1 MEIRFTI
8 EAAILRN
15 RRKMFCFRRNCRTT
29 VSYQQGGPEMKFT
42 EGYWLRSERS
52 NALYASDAYTVAKI
66 PGGMRIVAPV
76 AKIDGRGAT
85 LNMPTIT
92 IEFTACAAGTI
103 HVNAWHYEG
112 YDNHLPKYEK
122 NEEIVDAE
130 VVITEDEAV
139 LDTGVLKVRV
149 NRKNFAYSFEAD
161 GKVLT
166 TCGFRNLGY
175 IRWDKQPSTM
185 LPADNYLTE
194 DHKPYMVNELSLGVG
209 ECVYGL
215 GERFTA
221 FVKNGQVVDTWN
233 EDGGTASQIAYK
245 SIPFY
250 MTNRGYGVF
259 VDSSD
264 NVSFEVASEKVEYV
278 GFSVPGESLSYYF
291 FYGPTPKQVIG
302 GYTALTGRPAL
313 PPAWSFGLWLSTSFT
328 TNYDEAT
335 TSSFIDGMLDRG
347 IPLSVFHFDCF
358 WMKAFHW
365 CDFEW
370 DEDCFPDIRGT
381 LKRYHEKGLKICAWI
396 NPYIAQ
402 GTAFFREGME
412 NGYLLK
418 RADGRGVWQTDN
430 WQAGMGLVD
439 FTNPDAVK
447 WYTDKLRTVL
457 DAGVDCFKTD
467 FGERIPINVVYHDGS
482 DPAAMHN
489 YYTYLYNKA
498 VFNLLK
504 EVKGE
509 QEAVLFARSATAGGQ
524 QFPVHWG
531 GDCFANYPSMAETLR
546 GGLSFAM
553 SGFSFWSHDISG
565 FESTATPDLY
575 KRWAAFGLLSTHSR
589 LHGSGSY
596 RVPWLFDDEA
606 CDVVAFFTKLKC
618 RMMPYLYA
626 KAIEAHTEGTPVM
639 RPMVFEY
646 TEDPAVSYLDTQY
659 MLGES
664 LLVSPIFREDGVSQY
679 YLPKGTWTH
688 LLSGEVR
695 EGGTW
700 QTDQYD
706 YFSMPLYVRENTLLA
721 LGANETKPDYDYEE
735 GLSLRLYQLKD
746 GASAVCVV
754 PAVDGS
760 IVNTIKAVR
769 EGSVIRITSEKA
781 LAETKLT
788 VYNGTE
794 TKEAVIADG
803 AFEAEI
809 QL

>member
-1 MEIRFTI
+1 
-8 EAAILRN
+8 
-15 RRKMFCFRRNCRTT
+15 
-29 VSYQQGGPEMKFT
+29 MKFT
-42 EGYWLRSERS
+42 EGYWLRSERA
-52 NALYASDAYTVAKI
+52 NGYWAAEAFTVDPI
-66 PGGMRIVAPV
+66 PGGMRIVAPIG
-76 AKIDGRGAT
+76 KINHRGDA

-92 IEFTACAAGTI
+92 IEFVAVGPETI
-103 HVNAWHYEG
+103 SVKAWHYEG
-112 YDNHLPKYEK
+112 YDTHLPQFEK
-122 NEEIVDAE
+122 NESIYTD
-130 VVITEDEAV
+130 ITLDINDEEAL

-149 NRKNFAYSFEAD
+149 TRKDFGYAFEAD

-166 TCGFRNLGY
+166 TCSFRNLGY
-175 IRWDKQPSTM
+175 MRWNKKISTM
-185 LPADNYLTE
+185 FPESNYLTE
-194 DHKPYMVNELSLGVG
+194 DHEPYMVNELSLSVG

-278 GFSVPGESLSYYF
+278 GFSVPGEKLGYYF
-291 FYGPTPKQVIG
+291 FYGPTPKKILNN
-302 GYTALTGRPAL
+302 YTALTGRPAL

-328 TNYDEAT
+328 TNYDEET
-335 TSSFIDGMLDRG
+335 TSSFINGMFERD
-347 IPLSVFHFDCF
+347 IPLSVFHFDCY

-370 DEDCFPDIRGT
+370 DKDCFPDIDGT
-381 LKRYHEKGLKICAWI
+381 IQRYHDKGLKICAWI

-412 NGYLLK
+412 KGYLLK
-418 RADGRGVWQTDN
+418 RADGKGVWQTDN

-439 FTNPDAVK
+439 FTNPDATK
-447 WYTDKLRTVL
+447 WYTDKLRTIL
-457 DAGVDCFKTD
+457 HNGVDCFKTD
-467 FGERIPINVVYHDGS
+467 FGERIPVNVTYFDGS
-482 DPAAMHN
+482 DPHAMHN

-504 EVKGE
+504 EEKGE
-509 QEAVLFARSATAGGQ
+509 KEAVLFARSATAGGQ

-531 GDCFANYPSMAETLR
+531 GDCFANYPSMAETVR

-575 KRWAAFGLLSTHSR
+575 KRWATFGLLSTHSR

-596 RVPWLFDDEA
+596 RVPWLFDDES
-606 CDVVAFFTKLKC
+606 CDVVAYFTKLKC

-626 KAIEAHTEGTPVM
+626 KAIEAHEEGTPVM
-639 RPMVFEY
+639 RPMVFEF
-646 TEDPAVSYLDTQY
+646 TNDPGTNYLDSQY

-664 LLVSPIFREDGVSQY
+664 LMVAPILNAEGTSDF
-679 YLPKGTWTH
+679 YLPRGTWTH
-688 LLSGEVR
+688 LLNGNVV

-700 QTDQYD
+700 NRETHD
-706 YFSMPLYVRENTLLA
+706 YFSLPLYVRENTLFPM
-721 LGANETKPDYDYEE
+721 GSVETRPDYDYAD
-735 GLSLRLYQLKD
+735 GLALRLYQLKD
-746 GASAVCVV
+746 GASANCQI
-754 PAVDGS
+754 PATDGS
-760 IVNTIKAVR
+760 IVNEITASRTGNAISIKLA
-769 EGSVIRITSEKA
+769 KA
-781 LAETKLT
+781 CGEIAMNI
-788 VYNGTE
+788 YNGTDV
-794 TKEAVIADG
+794 KEVVIPAG
-803 AFEAEI
+803 TTELSVE
-809 QL
+809 L

>member
-1 MEIRFTI
+1 M
-8 EAAILRN
+8 
-15 RRKMFCFRRNCRTT
+15 
-29 VSYQQGGPEMKFT
+29 Q
-42 EGYWLRSERS
+42 
-52 NALYASDAYTVAKI
+52 
-66 PGGMRIVAPV
+66 
-76 AKIDGRGAT
+76 
-85 LNMPTIT
+85 
-92 IEFTACAAGTI
+92 
-103 HVNAWHYEG
+103 
-112 YDNHLPKYEK
+112 
-122 NEEIVDAE
+122 
-130 VVITEDEAV
+130 
-139 LDTGVLKVRV
+139 VRV
-149 NRKNFAYSFEAD
+149 DRKNFRYSFEAD

-166 TCGFRNLGY
+166 SCGFRNLGY
-175 IRWDKQPSTM
+175 MRWDRQPSTM
-185 LPADNYLTE
+185 FPEANYLTE
-194 DHKPYMVNELSLGVG
+194 RHEPYMVTELSLGVG

-221 FVKNGQVVDTWN
+221 FVKNGQSVDTWN

-278 GFSVPGESLSYYF
+278 GFSVPGEQLSYYF
-291 FYGPTPKQVIG
+291 FYGPTPKQILKN
-302 GYTALTGRPAL
+302 YTALTGLPAL

-328 TNYDEAT
+328 TNYDEET
-335 TSSFIDGMLDRG
+335 TSSFINGMIDRG

-358 WMKAFHW
+358 WMKGFHW

-370 DEDCFPDIRGT
+370 DKDCFPDIRGT
-381 LKRYHEKGLKICAWI
+381 LQRYHEKGLKICAWI

-402 GTAFFREGME
+402 GTPFFKEGAKH
-412 NGYLLK
+412 GYLLQ
-418 RADGRGVWQTDN
+418 RADGKGVWQTDN

-457 DAGVDCFKTD
+457 DSGVDCFKTD
-467 FGERIPINVVYHDGS
+467 FGERIPVNVVYYDGS
-482 DPAAMHN
+482 DPHAMHN

-509 QEAVLFARSATAGGQ
+509 KEAVLFARSATAGGQ

-589 LHGSGSY
+589 LHGSASY
-596 RVPWLFDDEA
+596 RVPWLFDEEA

-618 RMMPYLYA
+618 RLMPYLYA
-626 KAIEAHTEGTPVM
+626 KAIEAHMEGTPVM
-639 RPMVFEY
+639 RPMVFEF
-646 TEDPAVSYLDTQY
+646 TGDPAVNYLDTQY
-659 MLGES
+659 MLGEA
-664 LLVSPIFREDGVSQY
+664 LLVSPIFREDGVSEY
-679 YLPKGTWTH
+679 YLPQGKWTH

-695 EGGTW
+695 EGGRW
-700 QTDQYD
+700 QKDTYD
-706 YFSMPLYVRENTLLA
+706 YFSMPLYVRENTLLPV
-721 LGANETKPDYDYEE
+721 GCEDMRPDYDYEK
-735 GLSLRLYQLKD
+735 GLSLHLYQPVD
-746 GASAVCVV
+746 GAVATCQIPST
-754 PAVDGS
+754 DGS
-760 IVNTIKAVR
+760 IVNTITAEKTAGAVTIHL
-769 EGSVIRITSEKA
+769 EKELGEVAITVHIGNEKVKQIIPAGVKEFSVV
-781 LAETKLT
+781 LL
-788 VYNGTE
+788 
-794 TKEAVIADG
+794 
-803 AFEAEI
+803 
-809 QL
+809 

>member
-1 MEIRFTI
+1 
-8 EAAILRN
+8 
-15 RRKMFCFRRNCRTT
+15 
-29 VSYQQGGPEMKFT
+29 MKFT

-52 NALYASDAYTVAKI
+52 NGLFATEGYYVDEI
-66 PGGMRIVAPV
+66 PGGMRIVAPT
-76 AKIDGRGAT
+76 AHTNDRGGT

-92 IEFTACAAGTI
+92 IEFVARNDRTI
-103 HVNAWHYEG
+103 AVSAWHYEG
-112 YDNHLPKYEK
+112 YDTHLPQFEK
-122 NEEIVDAE
+122 TEEIGEAKVT
-130 VVITEDEAV
+130 ITEDEA
-139 LDTGVLKVRV
+139 LMDTGVVQVRV
-149 NRKNFAYSFEAD
+149 NRKQFSYAFEAD

-166 TCGFRNLGY
+166 SSNLRNLGL
-175 IRWDKQPSTM
+175 IRWDRQPSTM
-185 LPADNYLTE
+185 FGESNYLTE
-194 DHKPYMVNELSLGVG
+194 KYQPYMMNELSLSVG

-250 MTNRGYGVF
+250 MTNKGYGVF

-264 NVSFEVASEKVEYV
+264 QVSFEVASEKVEYV
-278 GFSVPGESLSYYF
+278 GFSVPGEKLNYIF
-291 FYGPTPKQVIG
+291 FYGPSPKEILNQ
-302 GYTALTGRPAL
+302 YTAMLGRPAL

-328 TNYDEAT
+328 TNYNEET
-335 TSSFIDGMLDRG
+335 TSSFINGMFERD
-347 IPLSVFHFDCF
+347 IPMRVFHFDCF

-370 DEDCFPDIRGT
+370 DKDCFPDIKGT
-381 LKRYHEKGLKICAWI
+381 LQRYHEKGLKICVWI
-396 NPYIAQ
+396 NSYIAQ
-402 GTAFFREGME
+402 GTPFFKEGAE
-412 NGYLLK
+412 KGYLLK
-418 RADGRGVWQTDN
+418 RADGKGVWQTDN

-447 WYTDKLRTVL
+447 WYTDKLRTLL

-467 FGERIPINVVYHDGS
+467 FGERIPVNVVYYDGS
-482 DPAAMHN
+482 DPHAMHN

-509 QEAVLFARSATAGGQ
+509 NEAVLFARSATAGGQ

-589 LHGSGSY
+589 LHGSASY
-596 RVPWLFDDEA
+596 RVPWLFDEEA

-618 RMMPYLYA
+618 RLMPYLYA
-626 KAIEAHTEGTPVM
+626 KAIEAHMEGTPVM
-639 RPMVFEY
+639 RPMVFEF
-646 TEDPAVSYLDTQY
+646 TGDPAVNYLDTQY
-659 MLGES
+659 MLGEA
-664 LLVSPIFREDGVSQY
+664 LLVSPIFREDGVSEY
-679 YLPKGTWTH
+679 YLPQGKWTH

-695 EGGTW
+695 EGGRW
-700 QTDQYD
+700 QKDTYD
-706 YFSMPLYVRENTLLA
+706 YFSMPLYVRENTLLPV
-721 LGANETKPDYDYEE
+721 GCEDMRPDYDYEK
-735 GLSLRLYQLKD
+735 GLSLHLYQPVD
-746 GASAVCVV
+746 GAVATCQIPST
-754 PAVDGS
+754 DGS
-760 IVNTIKAVR
+760 IVNTITAEKTAGAVTIHL
-769 EGSVIRITSEKA
+769 EKELGEVAITVHIGNEKVKQIIPAGVKEFSVV
-781 LAETKLT
+781 LL
-788 VYNGTE
+788 
-794 TKEAVIADG
+794 
-803 AFEAEI
+803 
-809 QL
+809 

>member
-1 MEIRFTI
+1 
-8 EAAILRN
+8 
-15 RRKMFCFRRNCRTT
+15 
-29 VSYQQGGPEMKFT
+29 MKFT

-52 NALYASDAYTVAKI
+52 HGLFAAEAYAVDKI

-76 AKIDGRGAT
+76 GKINHRGDT

-92 IEFTACAAGTI
+92 IEFKACAAGTI
-103 HVNAWHYEG
+103 SVKAWHFEA
-112 YDNHLPKYEK
+112 YDNHLPEFEK
-122 NEEIVDAE
+122 NETIYDAD
-130 VVITEDEAV
+130 VQITEDEAV
-139 LDTGVLKVRV
+139 LDTGLMQVRV
-149 NRKNFAYSFEAD
+149 NRKEFAYSFVAG

-166 TCGFRNLGY
+166 SCNFRNLGL
-175 IRWDKQPSTM
+175 IRWDKKTSTM
-185 LPADNYLTE
+185 YPGANYLTE
-194 DHKPYMVNELSLGVG
+194 SYDPYMLNELSLAVG
-209 ECVYGL
+209 ECVYGF

-233 EDGGTASQIAYK
+233 EDGGTASQVAYK

-259 VDSSD
+259 VDSTD

-278 GFSVPGESLSYYF
+278 GFSVPGEKLSYYF
-291 FYGPTPKQVIG
+291 FYGPSPKEILNS
-302 GYTALTGRPAL
+302 YTALTGRPAL

-328 TNYDEAT
+328 TNYDEQT
-335 TSSFIDGMLDRG
+335 TSSFINGMLERD

-358 WMKAFHW
+358 WMKGFHW

-370 DEDCFPDIRGT
+370 DKDCFPDIEGT
-381 LKRYHEKGLKICAWI
+381 LQRYHEKGLKICAWI

-402 GTAFFREGME
+402 GTPFFKEGVE
-412 NGYLLK
+412 KGYLLK

-430 WQAGMGLVD
+430 WQTGMGLVD
-439 FTNPDAVK
+439 FTNPEATK
-447 WYTDKLRTVL
+447 WYTDKLHTIL
-457 DAGVDCFKTD
+457 DNGVDCFKTD
-467 FGERIPINVVYHDGS
+467 FGERIPTEVVYYDGS
-482 DPAAMHN
+482 DPQAMHN

-524 QFPVHWG
+524 QLPVHWG
-531 GDCFANYPSMAETLR
+531 GDCFANYPSMAETVR

-589 LHGSGSY
+589 LHGSSSY
-596 RVPWLFDDEA
+596 RVPWLFDEEA
-606 CDVVAFFTKLKC
+606 CDVVRYFTKLKC
-618 RMMPYLYA
+618 RLMPYLYA
-626 KAIEAHTEGTPVM
+626 KAIEAHEEGTPVM
-639 RPMVFEY
+639 RPMVFEFMD
-646 TEDPAVSYLDTQY
+646 DPGCAYLDQQY

-664 LLVSPIFREDGVSQY
+664 LMAAPILREDGSSDY
-679 YLPKGTWTH
+679 FLPKGTWTH

-695 EGGTW
+695 QGGTW
-700 QTDQYD
+700 NRDTYD

-721 LGANETKPDYDYEE
+721 MGAVDNRPDYDYAK
-735 GLSLRLYQLKD
+735 GLTLRLYQLCD
-746 GASAVCVV
+746 GAEAVCKV

-760 IVNTIKAVR
+760 VVNVITAKRSGNTVTFQMEKTAEEVR
-769 EGSVIRITSEKA
+769 VSVYA
-781 LAETKLT
+781 
-788 VYNGTE
+788 GTE
-794 TKEAVIADG
+794 VKEAVIPAG
-803 AFEAEI
+803 VLEI
-809 QL
+809 VVEL

>member
-1 MEIRFTI
+1 
-8 EAAILRN
+8 
-15 RRKMFCFRRNCRTT
+15 
-29 VSYQQGGPEMKFT
+29 MKFT
-42 EGYWLRSERS
+42 EGYWLRSERA
-52 NALYASDAYTVAKI
+52 NGLFAAEGYTVDRI
-66 PGGMRIVAPV
+66 PGGMRVVAPV
-76 AKIDGRGAT
+76 GKITGRGDT

-92 IEFTACAAGTI
+92 VEFKTCAAGTI
-103 HVNAWHYEG
+103 SVKAWHYEG
-112 YDNHLPKYEK
+112 YDNHLPQYEK
-122 NEEIVDAE
+122 NETTMEPEVEITDE
-130 VVITEDEAV
+130 EAV

-149 NRKNFAYSFEAD
+149 DRKNFSYSFEAD

-175 IRWDKQPSTM
+175 MRWDRQPSTM
-185 LPADNYLTE
+185 FQADNYLTE
-194 DHKPYMVNELSLGVG
+194 DHRPYMMTELSVGVG
-209 ECVYGL
+209 ECVYGF

-221 FVKNGQVVDTWN
+221 FVKNGQSVDTWN

-278 GFSVPGESLSYYF
+278 GFSVPGESISYYF
-291 FYGPTPKQVIG
+291 FYGPTPKQILN

-328 TNYDEAT
+328 TNYNEET
-335 TSSFIDGMLDRG
+335 TSSFINGMIDRG

-370 DEDCFPDIRGT
+370 DQDCFPDIRGT
-381 LKRYHEKGLKICAWI
+381 LQRYHEKGLKICAWI

-418 RADGRGVWQTDN
+418 RADGKGVWQTDN

-447 WYTDKLRTVL
+447 WYTGKLRTIL
-457 DAGVDCFKTD
+457 ECGVDCFKTD
-467 FGERIPINVVYHDGS
+467 FGERIPVNVTYYDGS
-482 DPAAMHN
+482 DPQAMHN

-575 KRWAAFGLLSTHSR
+575 KRWAAFGLMSTHSR

-596 RVPWLFDDEA
+596 RVPWLFDEEA
-606 CDVVAFFTKLKC
+606 CDVVAAFTKLKC
-618 RMMPYLYA
+618 RLMPYLYA
-626 KAIEAHTEGTPVM
+626 KSIEAHEEGTPVM

-646 TEDPAVSYLDTQY
+646 TEDPAVAYLDTQY

-664 LLVSPIFREDGVSQY
+664 LLVSPIFREDGVSEY
-679 YLPKGTWTH
+679 YLPAGKWTH

-695 EGGTW
+695 DGGRW
-700 QTDQYD
+700 QKDTYD
-706 YFSMPLYVRENTLLA
+706 YFSMPLYVRENTLLEI
-721 LGANETKPDYDYEE
+721 GAEEMRPDYNYAK
-735 GLSLRLYQLKD
+735 GVSLRLYQPKD
-746 GASAVCVV
+746 GVAAKCVI

-760 IVNTIKAVR
+760 IVN
-769 EGSVIRITSEKA
+769 RITAVKDGAKVTVTLEKA
-781 LAETKLT
+781 LEEIELT
-788 VYNGTE
+788 VYTGTE
-794 TKEAVIADG
+794 VKKVTVPAGVTE
-803 AFEAEI
+803 FTAEV
-809 QL
+809 

>member
-1 MEIRFTI
+1 M
-8 EAAILRN
+8 
-15 RRKMFCFRRNCRTT
+15 
-29 VSYQQGGPEMKFT
+29 
-42 EGYWLRSERS
+42 
-52 NALYASDAYTVAKI
+52 
-66 PGGMRIVAPV
+66 
-76 AKIDGRGAT
+76 
-85 LNMPTIT
+85 
-92 IEFTACAAGTI
+92 
-103 HVNAWHYEG
+103 
-112 YDNHLPKYEK
+112 
-122 NEEIVDAE
+122 
-130 VVITEDEAV
+130 
-139 LDTGVLKVRV
+139 
-149 NRKNFAYSFEAD
+149 
-161 GKVLT
+161 
-166 TCGFRNLGY
+166 
-175 IRWDKQPSTM
+175 
-185 LPADNYLTE
+185 
-194 DHKPYMVNELSLGVG
+194 
-209 ECVYGL
+209 
-215 GERFTA
+215 
-221 FVKNGQVVDTWN
+221 DTWN

-278 GFSVPGESLSYYF
+278 GFSVPGESISYYF
-291 FYGPTPKQVIG
+291 FYGPTPKQILN

-328 TNYDEAT
+328 TNYNEET
-335 TSSFIDGMLDRG
+335 TSSFINGMIDRG

-370 DEDCFPDIRGT
+370 DKDCFPDIRGT
-381 LKRYHEKGLKICAWI
+381 LQRYHEKGLKICAWI

-402 GTAFFREGME
+402 GTSFFHEGME

-418 RADGRGVWQTDN
+418 RADGKGVWQTDN

-447 WYTDKLRTVL
+447 WYTDKLRTIL
-457 DAGVDCFKTD
+457 ECGVDCFKTD
-467 FGERIPINVVYHDGS
+467 FGERIPVNVTYYDGS
-482 DPAAMHN
+482 DPQAMHN

-575 KRWAAFGLLSTHSR
+575 KRWAAFGLMSTHSR

-596 RVPWLFDDEA
+596 RVPWLFDEEA
-606 CDVVAFFTKLKC
+606 CDVVAAFTKLKC
-618 RMMPYLYA
+618 RLMPYLYA
-626 KAIEAHTEGTPVM
+626 KSIEAHEEGTPVM

-646 TEDPAVSYLDTQY
+646 TEDPAAAYLDTQY

-664 LLVSPIFREDGVSQY
+664 LLVSPIFREDGVSEY
-679 YLPKGTWTH
+679 YLPAGKWTH

-695 EGGTW
+695 DGGCW
-700 QTDQYD
+700 QKDTYD

-721 LGANETKPDYDYEE
+721 IGAEEMRPDYDYAK
-735 GLSLRLYQLKD
+735 GVSLRLYQPKD
-746 GASAVCVV
+746 GAAAKCVI

-760 IVNTIKAVR
+760 IVN
-769 EGSVIRITSEKA
+769 RITAVKDGAKVTVTLEKA
-781 LAETKLT
+781 LEEIELT
-788 VYNGTE
+788 VYTGTE
-794 TKEAVIADG
+794 VKKVTIPAGVTE
-803 AFEAEI
+803 FTAEV
-809 QL
+809 

>member
-1 MEIRFTI
+1 
-8 EAAILRN
+8 
-15 RRKMFCFRRNCRTT
+15 
-29 VSYQQGGPEMKFT
+29 MKFT
-42 EGYWLRSERS
+42 EGYWLRSERA
-52 NALYASDAYTVAKI
+52 NGLFAAEGYAVEKI
-66 PGGMRIVAPV
+66 PGGMRILAPIK
-76 AKIDGRGAT
+76 KIESRGDT

-92 IEFTACAAGTI
+92 IQFIAVGKRSI
-103 HVNAWHYEG
+103 SVKAWHYEG
-112 YDNHLPKYEK
+112 YDNHLPEFEK
-122 NEEIVDAE
+122 NETIVDAD
-130 VVITEDEAV
+130 VTITEKEAI
-139 LDTGVLKVRV
+139 LDTGELLVRV
-149 NRKNFAYSFEAD
+149 NRENFAYSFEAD

-166 TCGFRNLGY
+166 TCGFRNLGLMC
-175 IRWDKQPSTM
+175 WDRKTSTM
-185 LPADNYLTE
+185 FPEKNYLTE
-194 DHKPYMVNELSLGVG
+194 DYEPYMLNELSLSVG

-233 EDGGTASQIAYK
+233 EDGGTASQISYK

-259 VDSSD
+259 VDSTD

-278 GFSVPGESLSYYF
+278 GFSVPGEKLSYYF
-291 FYGPTPKQVIG
+291 FYGPSPKEILKD
-302 GYTALTGRPAL
+302 YTALTGRPAL

-335 TSSFIDGMLDRG
+335 TSSFINGMLERD

-358 WMKAFHW
+358 WMKGFHW

-370 DEDCFPDIRGT
+370 DEECFPDIRGT
-381 LKRYHEKGLKICAWI
+381 IRRYKEKGLKICCWI

-402 GTAFFREGME
+402 GTPFFREGME
-412 NGYLLK
+412 HGYLLK
-418 RADGRGVWQTDN
+418 RSDGKGVWQTDN

-447 WYTDKLRTVL
+447 WYTDKLRTIL
-457 DAGVDCFKTD
+457 DDGVDCFKTD
-467 FGERIPINVVYHDGS
+467 FGERIPVNVTYFDGS
-482 DPAAMHN
+482 DPHAMHN

-504 EVKGE
+504 EEKGE

-575 KRWAAFGLLSTHSR
+575 KRWVAFGMMSTHSR
-589 LHGSGSY
+589 LHGSNSY

-606 CDVVAFFTKLKC
+606 SEVVAHFTKLKC
-618 RMMPYLYA
+618 TMMPYFYA
-626 KAIEAHTEGTPVM
+626 KAIEAHKEGTPVM
-639 RPMVFEY
+639 RPMVFEF
-646 TEDPAVSYLDTQY
+646 TEDPGCAYLDTQY

-664 LLVSPIFREDGVSQY
+664 IMTAPIFNEDGVAQF

-688 LLSGEVR
+688 FLSGEVR
-695 EGGTW
+695 EGGSWNQDT
-700 QTDQYD
+700 YD
-706 YFSMPLYVRENTLLA
+706 YFSMPLFVRENSLLA
-721 LGANETKPDYDYEE
+721 IGSNDHRPDYDYQE
-735 GLSLRLYQLKD
+735 GMSLRLYQLQNGK
-746 GASAVCVV
+746 AAVCEV
-754 PAVDGS
+754 PSVEGE
-760 IVNTIKAVR
+760 IVNTIRAERCGNEITFTLANAAKAMKV
-769 EGSVIRITSEKA
+769 TM
-781 LAETKLT
+781 
-788 VYNGTE
+788 YQGTQ
-794 TKEAVIADG
+794 VQI
-803 AFEAEI
+803 AEI
-809 QL
+809 PEGVTEAKFTLV